1 MRAYLTIWQC
11 PTLANYF
18 IFELRNRAGE
28 EIMGKGVGH
37 KRHGDRCQGQAFGHA
52 SKLLFGVGYRDI
64 EDLSTDGD

>member
-1 MRAYLTIWQC
+1 
-11 PTLANYF
+11 
-18 IFELRNRAGE
+18 
-28 EIMGKGVGH
+28 MGKGVGH